1 MSDSHKLSLLD
12 LQTPGLSQ
20 YGKKDLDQNRGPTR
34 NAESSYRKQLSESL
48 SKKQSSPSIDNKTE
62 TESRSIDH
70 PSDKKRTENDRSDS
84 RLTDGSR
91 ENRTQLESQQAASR
105 QEESTV
111 SDDESQIATSASEKS
126 TTAQESEF
134 QNSSE
139 SIDSAEES
147 LNTQQEIN
155 QPVKGKE
162 PSYSLFDST
171 FVTQHEGELK
181 QETTTETGEIPPPAN
196 FHFAEDQRIAD
207 LQVQVTETGSDE
219 AIPIPEGLAELL
231 KQQVIDT
238 SQTVS
243 GQEVQSVD
251 SSSEDQEVNSALQK
265 TVELMGLQEGEA
277 SSVDAEALLNS
288 EDLPELKLTDDLE
301 QVIQENQKINS
312 GDVVDSTGENEIEVQ
327 SIIQQQSL
335 HTRNSG
341 QSTSSETE
349 SDNGELTLDQEAVQ
363 AISDTEIEQVSQGL
377 KSEQA
382 GVSEK
387 QTRESGQA
395 EPETNEVN
403 QRTATLNPNIALDT
417 QNRIQAEAAKTSSV
431 LRENISSIDN
441 DQPVS
446 LQTTASQSA
455 STSSTQANT
464 PVAPAVD
471 VKQIEQL
478 VERIVATVRQTQ
490 STGQQ
495 LKIRLSPPELGT
507 LQIEVSL
514 KNGEYTAKLEVQNNR
529 VQKVINDNM
538 AQLKESLSK
547 SGIAIDRIE
556 VNINTDSSEDH
567 HSSQSEAR
575 SKSGSEFQSEQFS
588 ENSNDSDQGQD
599 ERTSVE
605 DAAKRDEEAEQAE
618 LENPQVVRSQGVAT
632 ENVEEIDVQI

>member
-12 LQTPGLSQ
+12 LQTPDLSQ
-20 YGKKDLDQNRGPTR
+20 YGKKNLDQNRGSTR

-48 SKKQSSPSIDNKTE
+48 SKKQTSPSIDNKTE

-70 PSDKKRTENDRSDS
+70 HSDKKRTDNNHSAS
-84 RLTDGSR
+84 RLTDESR
-91 ENRTQLESQQAASR
+91 ENRTQVESQQAASR
-105 QEESTV
+105 RDENTV
-111 SDDESQIATSASEKS
+111 SDDESQVATSASEKS

-155 QPVKGKE
+155 QSVKGKE

-181 QETTTETGEIPPPAN
+181 QEATTEAGEIPPPAN
-196 FHFAEDQRIAD
+196 FHFVEDQRLVD
-207 LQVQVTETGSDE
+207 LQVQVTETGSGE

-238 SQTVS
+238 SQTDS

-251 SSSEDQEVNSALQK
+251 SSAEDQEVNTALQK
-265 TVELMGLQEGEA
+265 TAELMALREGEA

-288 EDLPELKLTDDLE
+288 EELPELKLTDKIE
-301 QVIQENQKINS
+301 QVVQDNQNINS
-312 GDVVDSTGENEIEVQ
+312 GNAVDSSGENEIDLQ

-335 HTRNSG
+335 DTRKPG
-341 QSTSSETE
+341 QSASPETE
-349 SDNGELTLDQEAVQ
+349 SDNGELTSDQEALQ
-363 AISDTEIEQVSQGL
+363 SISDTEIDQVSQGL
-377 KSEQA
+377 KPEPTD
-382 GVSEK
+382 VSEK
-387 QTRESGQA
+387 QTRDSGQA
-395 EPETNEVN
+395 EPDKNEVN
-403 QRTATLNPNIALDT
+403 QSAANLNPNIATGAL
-417 QNRIQAEAAKTSSV
+417 NRIQAEAAKTSSV
-431 LRENISSIDN
+431 LQENISSIDN
-441 DQPVS
+441 DQSVS
-446 LQTTASQSA
+446 LQTAGNQSA
-455 STSSTQANT
+455 STSGTQTNT
-464 PVAPAVD
+464 PVVPAVD

-575 SKSGSEFQSEQFS
+575 SESGSEFQSEQFS

-605 DAAKRDEEAEQAE
+605 ETAKRDEEAEQAE